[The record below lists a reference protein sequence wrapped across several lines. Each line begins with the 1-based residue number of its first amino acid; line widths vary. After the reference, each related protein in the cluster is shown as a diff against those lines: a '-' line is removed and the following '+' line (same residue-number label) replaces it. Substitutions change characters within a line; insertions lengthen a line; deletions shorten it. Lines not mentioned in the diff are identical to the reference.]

1 MIIISIIVITNNTDD
16 GRYWAAVG
24 EEVGERAAVGEEV
37 GEGVGRSWPGG
48 QAVWASGR
56 VGQAVWASG
65 RDGLWSPW
73 RADGH
78 VGTKVQ

>member
-16 GRYWAAVG
+16 GRYW
-24 EEVGERAAVGEEV
+24 AAVGEEV

>member
-16 GRYWAAVG
+16 GRYWAV
-24 EEVGERAAVGEEV
+24 VGEEV

-65 RDGLWSPW
+65 RDGIWSPW

>member
-16 GRYWAAVG
+16 GRYWVEFG
-24 EEVGERAAVGEEV
+24 EEVGEE
-37 GEGVGRSWPGG
+37 VGRSWPGG